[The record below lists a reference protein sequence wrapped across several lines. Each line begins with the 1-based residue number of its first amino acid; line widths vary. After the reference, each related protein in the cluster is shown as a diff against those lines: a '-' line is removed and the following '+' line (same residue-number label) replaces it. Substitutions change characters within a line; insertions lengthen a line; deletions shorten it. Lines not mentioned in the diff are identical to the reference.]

1 MPWRKADFYILLA
14 GLKHGKGNHFMLALH
29 KTIDY
34 KIYKTLENI
43 SLLGL
48 IQISEQGDFIV
59 TSLFMSPTII
69 P

>member
-1 MPWRKADFYILLA
+1 MPWRKAAFYILVA
-14 GLKHGKGNHFMLALH
+14 GLKHGKSNHFMLTLH

-34 KIYKTLENI
+34 KICKTLENI